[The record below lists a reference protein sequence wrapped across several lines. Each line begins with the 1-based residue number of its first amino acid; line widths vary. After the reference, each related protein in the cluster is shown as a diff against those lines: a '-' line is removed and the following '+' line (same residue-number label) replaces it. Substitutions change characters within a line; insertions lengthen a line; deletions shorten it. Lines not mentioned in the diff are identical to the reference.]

1 MGNTPSALQIRLAEK
16 IVSLV
21 RMESWQ
27 TGHHLTE
34 DALSDILV
42 TSRTPVRG
50 ALIYLAE
57 ADFLERRPQKG
68 FYVKNPEINP
78 FEEKND
84 ISAADENDIYQKIAL
99 DRLRH
104 TLPDTVSMSE
114 LVRRYNISRARMLH
128 VLTRIASEGWAER
141 RSGNGWAFQTLID
154 NVDAYKE
161 NYLFRATL
169 EPAFMRSEDF
179 YPDDLILLRLK
190 EKQEFVKNEGYK
202 FLSSIEFFQIDAE
215 FHETLATMTG
225 NRFFIRAL
233 KRANQL
239 RRLMEYGLPPD
250 RKFIQRVCLEHIAVI
265 NALLNK
271 NIKAGATL
279 LKNHITKGMI
289 FKSHS
294 LMSIAKEK

>member
-99 DRLRH
+99 DRLKH

-250 RKFIQRVCLEHIAVI
+250 HKFIQRVCLEHIAVI